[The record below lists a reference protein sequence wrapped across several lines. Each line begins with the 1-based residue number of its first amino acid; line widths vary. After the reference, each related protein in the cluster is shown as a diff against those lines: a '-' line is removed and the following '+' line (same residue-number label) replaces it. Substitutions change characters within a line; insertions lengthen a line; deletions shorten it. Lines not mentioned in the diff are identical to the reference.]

1 MLIFKTIDI
10 AKDRDRVIRFRKDS
24 FIASFGTKAEFGK
37 EANYIKWLEGKV
49 AAFPNGFALVKE
61 NNEAIGQLE
70 LSIREYKGKNIG
82 YAHLYYLIPERRGM
96 GLGKELHQYTWQFFK
111 ENNLHEYHLRVA
123 PGNERAIKFY
133 LKNGMVE
140 DGREL
145 DGKVIRMRGRL

>member
-1 MLIFKTIDI
+1 MLKFEAIDLV
-10 AKDRDRVIRFRKDS
+10 KDQDTVTRFRKDS
-24 FIASFGTKAEFGK
+24 FIASFGTEAGFGK
-37 EANYIKWLEGKV
+37 EADYIEWLEGKI
-49 AAFPNGFALVKE
+49 ATFPNGFVLVKE

-82 YAHLYYLIPERRGM
+82 YVHLYYLIPDKRGKSF
-96 GLGKELHQYTWQFFK
+96 GKELHQYTQQFFN

-123 PGNERAIKFY
+123 PGNERAIQFY

-140 DGREL
+140 VGPEL